1 LSWRVRIAWYEGREH
16 FTAKASSLARHWYY
30 ARLDRN
36 VEGRAAAGS
45 ADPGGEPN
53 AASGHRDGSSLARVI
68 DLGRR
73 MAMSS
78 WTSGRHRRYPPDAG
92 QDQVAYEQ
100 WLVARG
106 EPVQLPARSLQDVA
120 ARRARRVRPDE
131 PLFSIVVPVFRPPLW
146 SLERCVASVLAQ
158 SFEDFEFRLCDD
170 GGGDREV
177 IGLLRGCEAADSRFE
192 LIISDHNG
200 GISDATN
207 QALAGSTGR
216 YVVFLDHD
224 DELAENA
231 LSLIAAAIEAHPEAD
246 VLYSDSDKISPEGH
260 RFTPALKPAW
270 SPDLL
275 CSGMYMGHVLVVRRR
290 LVEEVGGLRSK
301 YDGSQDHDLALRVT
315 EAAGSVIHI
324 PRILYHWRSGVG
336 SAAANPLAKPWAR
349 EAGRS
354 AVADA
359 LSRRGEQATV
369 EQDRRAAGRYHC
381 ARRLVSGTA
390 VTIALVAR
398 DSDGC
403 AGRRRARADW
413 DARAHELVATAGMSV
428 VRVDLSGAGGESG
441 LDWSSSS
448 TAALQAAGT
457 DLVVLLDPELLPL
470 SRHWAR
476 DLVALVDRPGI
487 GAVGGCVIERSRV
500 VHAGLVAGLRG
511 SVGPVLSGLPASRPG
526 YQAMAIVQ
534 REVSAL
540 GAGCIVVR
548 RDAATIL
555 ERLPS
560 SLSADLAAA
569 ALCLML
575 RRRGDRTL
583 YEPAARFKRPWRP
596 GLGSAGLFDEMTQ
609 AAGADWFRREFA
621 AELAEGDRFY
631 HPALSLDDPYCRL
644 GIPGAELPLA
654 R

>member
-1 LSWRVRIAWYEGREH
+1 M
-16 FTAKASSLARHWYY
+16 
-30 ARLDRN
+30 
-36 VEGRAAAGS
+36 
-45 ADPGGEPN
+45 
-53 AASGHRDGSSLARVI
+53 
-68 DLGRR
+68 RR
-73 MAMSS
+73 
-78 WTSGRHRRYPPDAG
+78 
-92 QDQVAYEQ
+92 
-100 WLVARG
+100 
-106 EPVQLPARSLQDVA
+106 
-120 ARRARRVRPDE
+120 DE

-146 SLERCVASVLAQ
+146 SLGRCVASVLGQ
-158 SFEDFEFRLCDD
+158 PFEDFELRLCDD

-177 IGLLRGCEAADSRFE
+177 IGLLRSCEAADSRLE
-192 LIISDHNG
+192 LIISDENG

-207 QALAGSTGR
+207 QALARSTGR

-224 DELAENA
+224 DELADDA
-231 LSLIAAAIEAHPEAD
+231 LGMIAAAIEAHPEAD

-270 SPDLL
+270 SPDFL
-275 CSGMYMGHVLVVRRR
+275 CSGMYIGHVLVVRRS
-290 LVEEVGGLRSK
+290 LVEEVGGLRSG

-324 PRILYHWRSGVG
+324 PRILYHWRSGAG

-359 LSRRGEQATV
+359 LRRRGEHATV
-369 EQDRRAAGRYHC
+369 EQDPRATGRYHC
-381 ARRLVSGTA
+381 ARCLAGGTT

-398 DSDGC
+398 DSDGY
-403 AGRRRARADW
+403 AGRRRAGADR
-413 DARAHELVATAGMSV
+413 DARVHELVATAGMSV
-428 VRVDLSGAGGESG
+428 ARVDLSGAGGESG

-448 TAALQAAGT
+448 AAALQAAGT

-487 GAVGGCVIERSRV
+487 GAVGGCVIAGSRI
-500 VHAGLVAGLRG
+500 VHAGLVAGLGG

-526 YQAMAIVQ
+526 YQAMALVQ

-548 RDAATIL
+548 RDAAAIL
-555 ERLPS
+555 ERLPG

-575 RRRGDRTL
+575 RRKGHRTL
-583 YEPAARFKRPWRP
+583 YEPAARFKRPRRF
-596 GLGSAGLFDEMTQ
+596 GLGSAGPFDEMTHTS
-609 AAGADWFRREFA
+609 GADWFRREFA

-631 HPALSLDDPYCRL
+631 HPALCLDDPYCRL
-644 GIPGAELPLA
+644 GTPAAELPLA